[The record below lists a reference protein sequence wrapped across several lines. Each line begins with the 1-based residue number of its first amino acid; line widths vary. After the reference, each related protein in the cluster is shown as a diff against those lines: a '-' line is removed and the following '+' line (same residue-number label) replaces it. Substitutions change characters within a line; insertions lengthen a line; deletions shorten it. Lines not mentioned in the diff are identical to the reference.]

1 RAPKNTRRRA
11 KAANPHAHDRFKLL
25 APSGFCSQ
33 AIGAAVCG
41 RWEQGGNAVL
51 RTAWSL
57 TLQVAMNCVF
67 SCDDLLQ
74 T

>member
-1 RAPKNTRRRA
+1 MPHRYTADRTASKI
-11 KAANPHAHDRFKLL
+11 ANDAMHNLPMHRSARSK
-25 APSGFCSQ
+25 
-33 AIGAAVCG
+33 GAAVCG